1 MQKLKVSFI
10 ERKFNYFVSV
20 EKVFRLV
27 DQALD
32 KDRFVT
38 SFRQLEFLNTLIGIV
53 RNLFS
58 FRPDRDADIHHV
70 TGHCHYIALR
80 LPPERTV
87 LTIHDLGFLHTRTG
101 VRRWLIKKLFLDLPV
116 RRLRYITAISEATK
130 REIEANCPQAAG
142 KVRVIEDPVDPL
154 FECEQKLPF
163 NSVCPNLLQ
172 VGTSPNKNVVRV
184 TRALAGIRCRL
195 TLIGEID
202 ERLGRELRESGINF
216 AARTGLS
223 AEDLKAE
230 YLAAD
235 VLLFCSTYEG
245 FGLPIVEAQSMR
257 TPVVT
262 SSISPM
268 KEVAGD
274 AAVFADPFDVGSMR
288 SSIEQVISDSDLRDR
303 LADAG
308 VRNIERFKPERIAAK
323 YAELYEEVA
332 RLAKA

>member
-32 KDRFVT
+32 KDRFAT

-58 FRPDRDADIHHV
+58 FTPDRDADIYHV

-101 VRRWLIKKLFLDLPV
+101 VRCWLIKKLFLDLPV

-154 FECEQKLPF
+154 FECEQKPPF
-163 NSVCPNLLQ
+163 NPVCPNLLQ

-184 TRALAGIRCRL
+184 TRALAGVKCKL

-202 ERLGRELRESGINF
+202 DELERELCANDIDFNARSGI
-216 AARTGLS
+216 S
-223 AEDLKAE
+223 PEELKAE
-230 YLAAD
+230 YEAAD
-235 VLLFCSTYEG
+235 VVVFCSTYEG
-245 FGLPIVEAQSMR
+245 FGLPIVEAQSML

-274 AAVFADPFDVGSMR
+274 AAVFANPFDVASMR
-288 SSIEQVISDSDLRDR
+288 SSIEQVISDGDLRER
-303 LADAG
+303 LVDAG
-308 VRNIERFKPERIAAK
+308 IRNIERFKPEKIAAR
-323 YAELYEEVA
+323 YAELYEEIA
-332 RLAKA
+332 RPVNA